1 MALVNTIDRTSTD
14 LLFYSSPAAFQE
26 LNKSII
32 PAASL
37 LKDVGT
43 LGTRIATVAF
53 GGDDEIES
61 GKYAGESGI
70 GMGLIKVTPIT
81 NQILRVKNFT
91 SEELNP

>member
-1 MALVNTIDRTSTD
+1 MRIYP
-14 LLFYSSPAAFQE
+14 FYSFAEKKSYYDPATKTFHFLVVYYVSA
-26 LNKSII
+26 
-32 PAASL
+32 
-37 LKDVGT
+37 G
-43 LGTRIATVAF
+43 AF